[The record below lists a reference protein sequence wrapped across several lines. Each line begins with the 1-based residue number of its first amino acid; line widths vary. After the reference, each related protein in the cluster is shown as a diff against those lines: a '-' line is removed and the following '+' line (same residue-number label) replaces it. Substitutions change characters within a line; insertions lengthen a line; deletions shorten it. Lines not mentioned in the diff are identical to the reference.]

1 MINRAV
7 FLTTANILDSSGNG
21 GVKASLEHLQLLQ
34 NCLGYENVS
43 VCIYIK
49 KSEQQDGNKDY
60 HIFTREENKLK
71 LLFAAVFGCKIY
83 MPWNEKQIVGYL
95 EKYNPDLLFMDFSLL
110 GRLIRLPHKYKTV
123 VFFHN
128 IEADYAYN
136 KVKNE
141 GLFYLPSYWASK
153 RNDIWASRADKVIC
167 LNERDSRRLYERY
180 GRKAD
185 ALIPIT
191 FNDRFNISKTITNYK
206 REILFLGSLFP
217 PNQNSIEW
225 FIQKVMPLLD
235 NVKLNIVGKG
245 FETKKEEYE
254 HNRNV
259 HVIGSVDDIDTYYYS
274 HCAVV
279 LPILYGAGMKVK
291 TAEAM
296 MFGRRIFASNE
307 ALEGYEVEEIQGI
320 TRCNTEI
327 QFATAINHY
336 FQKGIFHA
344 YQTDVRNLFMNKYET
359 NKVKSTF
366 IKTINDI

>member
-49 KSEQQDGNKDY
+49 KSEQRDGNKDY

-167 LNERDSRRLYERY
+167 LNERDSGRLYERY

-191 FNDRFNISKTITNYK
+191 FNDRFDISKTITNYK

-254 HNRNV
+254 NNIEELKKNSQEILDAYLEASEPVVKAEEKANEMISRAELLAKEIRLGSIEYAEDVLTTVEHNLK
-259 HVIGSVDDIDTYYYS
+259 S
-274 HCAVV
+274 
-279 LPILYGAGMKVK
+279 ILQ
-291 TAEAM
+291 
-296 MFGRRIFASNE
+296 
-307 ALEGYEVEEIQGI
+307 EVE
-320 TRCNTEI
+320 
-327 QFATAINHY
+327 
-336 FQKGIFHA
+336 
-344 YQTDVRNLFMNKYET
+344 RNRIELNPGK
-359 NKVKSTF
+359 
-366 IKTINDI
+366 